1 MTERIWPLYSESE
14 LANVPQ
20 PKWLV
25 DGHLTDGFSVLYGPP
40 KSGKTFLALDW
51 ALRIATGSEWHGH
64 KVIGG
69 PVLYVSGE
77 GSGGL
82 HSRISAWHTAN
93 ATQTSHLYVI
103 PFAARLL
110 NADHV
115 EQLKN
120 DVMATGARLLV
131 VDTLARSMAG
141 ADENSA
147 QDMGQAIA
155 SLDRIRQEVGC
166 GILVVHHS
174 GVDGTRPRGST
185 ALFGAADT
193 LARIDGGDDGV
204 IRLSCE
210 GMKDARPFRTS
221 YWKTVETGASLTLQK
236 SPQQS
241 VVW

>member
-1 MTERIWPLYSESE
+1 MADRYWPLYNETE
-14 LANVPQ
+14 LGNLPQ

-25 DGHLTDGFSVLYGPP
+25 QGHLTDGFSVLYGPP

-51 ALRIATGSEWHGH
+51 ALRIATRTEWHGH
-64 KVIGG
+64 TVIGG

-77 GSGGL
+77 GAGGL
-82 HSRISAWHTAN
+82 HSRISAWHQAN
-93 ATQTSHLYVI
+93 ATTSSNLYVI

-110 NADHV
+110 NPDHV
-115 EQLKN
+115 GQLLD

-131 VDTLARSMAG
+131 IDTLARSMSG
-141 ADENSA
+141 SDENSA

-193 LARIDGGDDGV
+193 LARVDGQDGGTM
-204 IRLSCE
+204 RLSCE
-210 GMKDARPFRTS
+210 GMKDARPFKTS
-221 YWKTVETGASLTLQK
+221 YWKMQPTGESLTLAKAQM
-236 SPQQS
+236 QS
-241 VVW
+241 VI

>member
-1 MTERIWPLYSESE
+1 MADRYWPLYSETE
-14 LANVPQ
+14 LGNLPQ

-25 DGHLTDGFSVLYGPP
+25 QGHLTDGFSVLYGPP

-51 ALRIATGSEWHGH
+51 ALRIATRTEWHGH
-64 KVIGG
+64 AVMGG

-77 GSGGL
+77 GAGGL
-82 HSRISAWHTAN
+82 HSRIAAWHKAN
-93 ATQTSHLYVI
+93 GTDTSKLYVI

-110 NADHV
+110 NPDHV
-115 EQLKN
+115 GQLLD

-131 VDTLARSMAG
+131 IDTLARSMAG

-155 SLDRIRQEVGC
+155 ALDRIRQDVGC

-174 GVDGTRPRGST
+174 GVDGSRPRGST

-193 LARIDGGDDGV
+193 LAKVDGGDDGMM
-204 IRLSCE
+204 RLSCE

-221 YWKTVETGASLTLQK
+221 YWKMQPTGDSLTLSKGQM
-236 SPQQS
+236 QS
-241 VVW
+241 VI

>member
-1 MTERIWPLYSESE
+1 MADRIWPLYSEAE
-14 LANVPQ
+14 LATVPQ

-25 DGHLTDGFSVLYGPP
+25 QGHLTDGFSVLYGPP

-51 ALRIATGSEWHGH
+51 ALRIATLTEWHGH
-64 KVIGG
+64 AVIGG

-82 HSRISAWHTAN
+82 HQRITAWHKGNGTD
-93 ATQTSHLYVI
+93 TSRLYVV

-110 NADHV
+110 NPDHV
-115 EQLKN
+115 QQLQD

-131 VDTLARSMAG
+131 IDTLARSMAG
-141 ADENSA
+141 SDENSA
-147 QDMGQAIA
+147 QDMGGAIA
-155 SLDRIRQEVGC
+155 ALDRIRQNVGC

-193 LARIDGGDDGV
+193 LARVDGGQDS
-204 IRLSCE
+204 ILRLSCE

-221 YWKTVETGASLTLQK
+221 HWKMVETGPSLTLQK
-236 SPQQS
+236 APMQS
-241 VVW
+241 VI